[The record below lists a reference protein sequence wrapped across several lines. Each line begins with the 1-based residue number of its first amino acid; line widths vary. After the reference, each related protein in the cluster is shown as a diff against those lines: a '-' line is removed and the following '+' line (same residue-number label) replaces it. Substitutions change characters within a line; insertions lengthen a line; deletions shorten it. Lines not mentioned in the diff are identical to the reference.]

1 MTITRLELLAMIIG
15 VRCIEFVR
23 KELKLE
29 IEETYLFT
37 DSQCALKWTE
47 TEKALPVFIKNRVKE
62 IKSHGDISFRYVSTK
77 ENPADVASRGVTMDQ
92 LQNNQLWWHGSSWLS
107 KPKNE
112 WKIDEN
118 FVIAESKF
126 ENTEQ
131 DVETKKN
138 EPLLKSEEAPALGS
152 DNNSPCGIKSEK
164 YSSAIKLFRVT
175 ALDLRFIKRIKKQK
189 CETESIASDEL
200 LLAENLWILHLQ
212 RKCYQDV
219 HESITNGK
227 KCTIKQQLGVFIDKN
242 GLLRCRGRLENANIS
257 DADRYPILLPKKDHI
272 TRLIIER
279 DHKQQLH
286 SGLSQTLSAVRYKF
300 WIPSGR
306 ATVGSVL
313 RQCILCRKIEGG
325 AHKMPSMPPF
335 PKGRVT
341 EAVAFERTGLDYL
354 GPLYMKTS
362 GEYRKRAPW
371 YGGYWERLV
380 GLVKRSLRKSLGHR
394 SLTDIQLQTVI
405 KEIESVINS
414 RPLLYVDD
422 DINSNIT
429 LTPGHFLTLNPRT
442 GIPEADYDDN
452 DPDYKPYESSTKK
465 LLKLW
470 NKGQKLLNNFWE
482 IWKKEYLISLRERTQ
497 SELKSHRV
505 QSSFKPSVGDV
516 VLIKDDLPRGL
527 WKMGKVIKLIMSNDG
542 QYRSAKVNL
551 SNGRTIGRTLNH
563 LYPVE
568 VSDDHNSVEQT
579 KLSKPVLKTSKQTE
593 QTRPK
598 RKTAIIS
605 SKRIKEL
612 IANKLIS

>member
-1 MTITRLELLAMIIG
+1 M
-15 VRCIEFVR
+15 
-23 KELKLE
+23 
-29 IEETYLFT
+29 
-37 DSQCALKWTE
+37 
-47 TEKALPVFIKNRVKE
+47 
-62 IKSHGDISFRYVSTK
+62 
-77 ENPADVASRGVTMDQ
+77 
-92 LQNNQLWWHGSSWLS
+92 
-107 KPKNE
+107 PK
-112 WKIDEN
+112 I
-118 FVIAESKF
+118 
-126 ENTEQ
+126 
-131 DVETKKN
+131 
-138 EPLLKSEEAPALGS
+138 
-152 DNNSPCGIKSEK
+152 CG
-164 YSSAIKLFRVT
+164 Y
-175 ALDLRFIKRIKKQK
+175 
-189 CETESIASDEL
+189 C
-200 LLAENLWILHLQ
+200 NLQ

-219 HESITNGK
+219 YESITNGK

-257 DADRYPILLPKKDHI
+257 DAARYPILLPKKDHF

-279 DHKQQLH
+279 AHKQQLH

-306 ATVGSVL
+306 ATVRSVI

-325 AHKMPSMPPF
+325 AYKMPPMPPF

-354 GPLYMKTS
+354 GPLYIKTS
-362 GEYRKRAPW
+362 GEYRKVWVCLFTCLVTRAVHLETVHDTSTEEFLLALFIAQRGSPMEINSDNAKQFKLASDTIHLIWQNTIKSDDVQTYVSNHGIKWNFIVERAPW

-380 GLVKRSLRKSLGHR
+380 GLVKRSLRKSLGRR

-452 DPDYKPYESSTKK
+452 DPDCEPYESSTKK

-527 WKMGKVIKLIMSNDG
+527 SKMGKVIKLIMSNDG

-568 VSDDHNSVEQT
+568 VSDDHYSAEQT
-579 KLSKPVLKTSKQTE
+579 KLSKPVLKTPKQTE

-598 RKTAIIS
+598 RKTATMS
-605 SKRIKEL
+605 RKRIQEL

>member
-1 MTITRLELLAMIIG
+1 MSTEEFLLALRRFIAQRGSPMEINSDNAKQ
-15 VRCIEFVR
+15 F
-23 KELKLE
+23 KLASDT
-29 IEETYLFT
+29 IHLIWQNT
-37 DSQCALKWTE
+37 
-47 TEKALPVFIKNRVKE
+47 
-62 IKSHGDISFRYVSTK
+62 IKSDDVQTYVS
-77 ENPADVASRGVTMDQ
+77 N
-92 LQNNQLWWHGSSWLS
+92 H
-107 KPKNE
+107 
-112 WKIDEN
+112 
-118 FVIAESKF
+118 
-126 ENTEQ
+126 
-131 DVETKKN
+131 
-138 EPLLKSEEAPALGS
+138 
-152 DNNSPCGIKSEK
+152 GIKWN
-164 YSSAIKLFRVT
+164 
-175 ALDLRFIKRIKKQK
+175 FIV
-189 CETESIASDEL
+189 E
-200 LLAENLWILHLQ
+200 
-212 RKCYQDV
+212 
-219 HESITNGK
+219 
-227 KCTIKQQLGVFIDKN
+227 
-242 GLLRCRGRLENANIS
+242 
-257 DADRYPILLPKKDHI
+257 
-272 TRLIIER
+272 
-279 DHKQQLH
+279 
-286 SGLSQTLSAVRYKF
+286 
-300 WIPSGR
+300 
-306 ATVGSVL
+306 
-313 RQCILCRKIEGG
+313 
-325 AHKMPSMPPF
+325 
-335 PKGRVT
+335 
-341 EAVAFERTGLDYL
+341 
-354 GPLYMKTS
+354 
-362 GEYRKRAPW
+362 RAPW

-380 GLVKRSLRKSLGHR
+380 GLVKRSLRKSLGRR

-452 DPDYKPYESSTKK
+452 DPDYEPYESSTKK

-579 KLSKPVLKTSKQTE
+579 KLSKPVLKTPKQTE

-598 RKTAIIS
+598 RKTAIMS
-605 SKRIKEL
+605 RKRIQEL